1 MHNSW
6 GIPHFAKTGRLARAL
21 ERPPARTDF
30 LPKIFNYAD
39 RLFEKNGA
47 CDAVVDTVCFVIH
60 EQKQDKPVHVNLIRH
75 AAAFMLF
82 KGYQD
87 VYVRARVEAI
97 SRTPMID
104 LLQPGIVDRL
114 SQLSLSRQPN
124 LRKPSENLEI
134 VEDALWFSELVAG
147 CDREPFMMKPATIS
161 DYAARLEALSK
172 E

>member
-1 MHNSW
+1 M
-6 GIPHFAKTGRLARAL
+6 
-21 ERPPARTDF
+21 
-30 LPKIFNYAD
+30 
-39 RLFEKNGA
+39 
-47 CDAVVDTVCFVIH
+47 CFVIH